1 MNFKYCFGI
10 LFMIPF
16 AAVAQNVRDKANFIE
31 AENKF
36 YQQIEKSTEMF
47 RKGQA
52 APSKK
57 NLKMDFSSRDIPKSL
72 GEFKTVWSSQP
83 VSQGSTNT
91 CWSFSTTSF
100 YESEVKRISG
110 LDVRLS

>member
-36 YQQIEKSTEMF
+36 YQHRLFKRAKFF
-47 RKGQA
+47 R
-52 APSKK
+52 
-57 NLKMDFSSRDIPKSL
+57 
-72 GEFKTVWSSQP
+72 V
-83 VSQGSTNT
+83 VGS
-91 CWSFSTTSF
+91 FDA
-100 YESEVKRISG
+100 YRM
-110 LDVRLS
+110 R